1 MAQDA
6 TKNSPNLA
14 SNESFL
20 DQVETVTRRENS
32 QDASFLAQ
40 VTGNPLFTAVRAI
53 LTVPAVN
60 RHH

>member
-20 DQVETVTRRENS
+20 DQVQNVSGRGKS
-32 QDASFLAQ
+32 QDGSFLAQ
-40 VTGNPLFTAVRAI
+40 VTGNPLFTAVSAI
-53 LTVPAVN
+53 LARSAVD